1 MLLTKV
7 LIRSDCGECERGPGL
22 QKCES
27 KTRPWLPAM
36 TRPRPSQHL
45 RDMSSIS
52 SMAASCKALWC
63 SDTEFQALM
72 LSKISLQPSKHTE
85 YSRVTD
91 LLGKTGTAK
100 NSRALGLGQASQENT
115 KRQKDW
121 NHLGDLFIASAHF
134 YDSKPGSLRTT
145 LSSEIPWTEYLY
157 HSTAGS
163 CKLKDWSRFYQQANT
178 KHAEIIIAHSDLSLH
193 SVPITK
199 LSPLPF
205 SWQGSGQ
212 IKGVGNKLQLLSMT
226 TQVRP
231 ATDSLWL
238 QYIFRLKKNIV
249 KADKHT
255 QINTGEHCSVLS
267 FSHGVNANLFH
278 LADKHLLWLTVA
290 KTEHNNFALNYSAW
304 YSLLK
309 CRFVMFSVV
318 VFTISD
324 FRVGLG
330 S

>member
-63 SDTEFQALM
+63 SDTQFQALM

-178 KHAEIIIAHSDLSLH
+178 NAEIIIAHSDLSLH

-205 SWQGSGQ
+205 SSW
-212 IKGVGNKLQLLSMT
+212 
-226 TQVRP
+226 
-231 ATDSLWL
+231 
-238 QYIFRLKKNIV
+238 
-249 KADKHT
+249 
-255 QINTGEHCSVLS
+255 
-267 FSHGVNANLFH
+267 
-278 LADKHLLWLTVA
+278 
-290 KTEHNNFALNYSAW
+290 
-304 YSLLK
+304 
-309 CRFVMFSVV
+309 
-318 VFTISD
+318 
-324 FRVGLG
+324 
-330 S
+330 